1 MRSRTYQTSYSGLV
15 ALTENRSN
23 WFWAMAA
30 ILLFS
35 LMPAVFGSH
44 GLNTLTAIFV
54 ASIGILGLNLLS
66 GVAGQI
72 SLGHAG
78 FLLIGAYAQAILTT
92 DLKVPSLL
100 AIFLSGF
107 VAAIASLVVGIP
119 SLRLKGLYLAITTLA
134 FTFIVRH
141 VVLFA
146 EGITRGSEGMPV
158 EALTVFG
165 YSFKAEVN
173 FYYVALA
180 MLVLFILITLNLM
193 RSRIGRAWLAVR
205 DHDIAAR
212 AMGIDLIRYK
222 LLAFMVSAFYTGVA
236 GAMVALHTRFINVDT
251 FSVLISI
258 EALAMIIVGGIGRIH
273 GAILGTAL
281 ILFLPELLNASF
293 GMAGDGFKT
302 LMADRIYEVK
312 GMMYGVVILLFLRLE
327 PEGLAGI
334 WRKAKRFWV
343 QWPLSQ

>member
-1 MRSRTYQTSYSGLV
+1 MRSRTYQTSYAGLV
-15 ALTENRSN
+15 ALANQRAT
-23 WFWAMAA
+23 WWWALAGLA
-30 ILLFS
+30 LLA
-35 LMPAVFGSH
+35 LAPAYFGAH
-44 GLNTLTAIFV
+44 GLNLLTTIFV
-54 ASIGILGLNLLS
+54 VSIGVLGLNLLS

-92 DLKVPSLL
+92 DYRVPSLL
-100 AIFLSGF
+100 AIPLAG
-107 VAAIASLVVGIP
+107 AIAAVLSLIVGIP

-134 FTFIVRH
+134 FTFIVQH

-146 EGITRGSEGMPV
+146 EDFTRGSAGMPV
-158 EALTVFG
+158 DALSVFG
-165 YSFKAEVN
+165 FSFKTDQR
-173 FYYVALA
+173 FYYAALA
-180 MLVLFILITLNLM
+180 MLVLFIFITLNLM
-193 RSRIGRAWLAVR
+193 RTRIGRAWLALR

-212 AMGIDLIRYK
+212 AMGIDLMRYK

-236 GAMVALHTRFINVDT
+236 GALVALQSRFVNVDT

-258 EALAMIIVGGIGRIH
+258 EALAMVIVGGMGRIH

-281 ILFLPELLNASF
+281 ILLLPELLNLGF
-293 GMAGDGFKT
+293 GMAGEGVRA

-312 GMMYGVVILLFLRLE
+312 GLMYGVVILLFLRLE

>member
-1 MRSRTYQTSYSGLV
+1 MQSRTYQTSYAGLV
-15 ALTENRSN
+15 ALSN
-23 WFWAMAA
+23 QPAPWLWAAA
-30 ILLFS
+30 GLVLLA
-35 LMPAVFGSH
+35 LMPAWFGAH
-44 GLNTLTAIFV
+44 GLNILTIIFIT
-54 ASIGILGLNLLS
+54 SIGILGLNLLS

-92 DLKVPSLL
+92 DYKLPSLL
-100 AIFLSGF
+100 AIFVSGG
-107 VAAIASLVVGIP
+107 AAAVASLVVGIP

-141 VVLFA
+141 IVLFA

-158 EALTVFG
+158 DALTIFG
-165 YSFKAEVN
+165 FSFKSDTR
-173 FYYVALA
+173 FYYAALVL
-180 MLVLFILITLNLM
+180 LVLFVLITLNLM
-193 RSRIGRAWLAVR
+193 RSRIGRAWLALR

-212 AMGIDLIRYK
+212 AMGINLVRFK

-236 GAMVALHTRFINVDT
+236 GAMVALQTRYINVDT

-258 EALAMIIVGGIGRIH
+258 EALAMVIVGGMGRIH

-281 ILFLPELLNASF
+281 IVLLPELLTIGF
-293 GMAGDGFKT
+293 VLAGDNVKT

-312 GMMYGVVILLFLRLE
+312 GLLYGIVILLFLRLE

-343 QWPLSQ
+343 HWPLSQ

>member
-1 MRSRTYQTSYSGLV
+1 MKTRTYETSYAGLV
-15 ALTENRSN
+15 ALSPHAGT
-23 WFWAMAA
+23 WAWAVGGVA
-30 ILLFS
+30 LLC
-35 LMPAVFGSH
+35 LAPTVFGAY
-44 GLNTLTAIFV
+44 GLNILSSICVMAIGV
-54 ASIGILGLNLLS
+54 LGLNLLS

-92 DLKVPSLL
+92 DYQVPAFV
-100 AIFLSGF
+100 AIFLSGLI
-107 VAAIASLVVGIP
+107 AAAASLIVGVP

-141 VVLFA
+141 LILFG
-146 EGITRGSEGMPV
+146 EKLTRGSEGMPV
-158 EALTVFG
+158 EPLRLFG
-165 YSFKAEVN
+165 YAVKSDVPF
-173 FYYVALA
+173 FYVALA
-180 MLVLFILITLNLM
+180 MLVLFVLITLNIM

-212 AMGIDLIRYK
+212 AMGISLMHYK

-236 GAMVALHTRFINVDT
+236 GSLIALHTRFINVDT

-281 ILFLPELLNASF
+281 VVMLPELLSF
-293 GMAGDGFKT
+293 GFSLAGDNFKT

-312 GMMYGVVILLFLRLE
+312 GLMYGVVILLFLRLE

-334 WRKAKRFWV
+334 WRKTKRFWV
-343 QWPLSQ
+343 HWPLSQ

>member
-1 MRSRTYQTSYSGLV
+1 MRTRTYKTSYADLV
-15 ALTENRSN
+15 ALTVHRST
-23 WFWAMAA
+23 WGWAAA
-30 ILLFS
+30 GVALLACAP
-35 LMPAVFGSH
+35 LVLGSH
-44 GLNTLTAIFV
+44 GLNILSAIFV
-54 ASIGILGLNLLS
+54 MGIGVLGLNLLT
-66 GVAGQI
+66 GVTGLI

-92 DLKVPSLL
+92 DYHLPAWL
-100 AIFLSGF
+100 AIFVSGL
-107 VAAIASLVVGIP
+107 VAALASLVVGVP

-141 VVLFA
+141 LVLFA
-146 EGITRGSEGMPV
+146 ENLTRGSEGMAV
-158 EALTVFG
+158 EPLVLLG
-165 YSFKAEVN
+165 LVVKSDRP

-180 MLVLFILITLNLM
+180 MLVLFVLITLNLM

-212 AMGIDLIRYK
+212 AMGISLMRSK

-236 GAMVALHTRFINVDT
+236 GALVALQTRYINVDT

-258 EALAMIIVGGIGRIH
+258 EALAMVIVGGMGRVH
-273 GAILGTAL
+273 GALLGTAL
-281 ILFLPELLNASF
+281 ILVLPELLNGAF
-293 GMAGDGFKT
+293 ALAGDRFT
-302 LMADRIYEVK
+302 SLMADRIYEVK
-312 GMMYGVVILLFLRLE
+312 GLLYGVVILLFLRLE

-343 QWPLSQ
+343 HWPLSQ

>member
-1 MRSRTYQTSYSGLV
+1 MRSRTYQTSYAGLV
-15 ALTENRSN
+15 ALANQRTT
-23 WFWAMAA
+23 WWWALAGLA
-30 ILLFS
+30 LLA
-35 LMPAVFGSH
+35 LAPLGFGAH
-44 GLNTLTAIFV
+44 GLNLLTSIFV
-54 ASIGILGLNLLS
+54 VSIGVLGLNLLS

-78 FLLIGAYAQAILTT
+78 FLLIGAYAQAILST
-92 DLKVPSLL
+92 DYGVPTL
-100 AIFLSGF
+100 
-107 VAAIASLVVGIP
+107 AAIPLAGAIAAVLSLIVGIP

-146 EGITRGSEGMPV
+146 EGVTRGSAGMPV
-158 EALTVFG
+158 DALSVFG
-165 YSFKAEVN
+165 FSFKTDQR
-173 FYYVALA
+173 FYYAALA
-180 MLVLFILITLNLM
+180 MLVLFVLITLNLM
-193 RSRIGRAWLAVR
+193 RTRIGRAWLALR

-212 AMGIDLIRYK
+212 AMGIDLMRYK

-236 GAMVALHTRFINVDT
+236 GALVALQTRFVNVDT

-258 EALAMIIVGGIGRIH
+258 EALAMVIVGGMGRIH
-273 GAILGTAL
+273 GAILGAAL
-281 ILFLPELLNASF
+281 ILLLPELLNLGF
-293 GMAGDGFKT
+293 GVAGEGVRA

-312 GMMYGVVILLFLRLE
+312 GLMYGVVILLFLRLE

-334 WRKAKRFWV
+334 WRKARRFWV

>member
-1 MRSRTYQTSYSGLV
+1 MRSRTYRSTYAQLV
-15 ALTENRSN
+15 ALTDHAAP
-23 WFWAMAA
+23 WWWAGAA
-30 ILLFS
+30 LLAAAAAPLLLGAF
-35 LMPAVFGSH
+35 
-44 GLNTLTAIFV
+44 GLNLLTTIFV
-54 ASIGILGLNLLS
+54 LAIGVLGLNLLT

-78 FLLIGAYAQAILTT
+78 FLLIGAYAQAILST
-92 DLKVPSLL
+92 DLKLPPLV
-100 AIFLSGF
+100 AVALSGLI
-107 VAAIASLVVGIP
+107 AAVASLVVGVP

-146 EGITRGSEGMPV
+146 ETLTRGSEGMPV
-158 EALTVFG
+158 PPLTLAGV
-165 YSFKAEVN
+165 SFKGDER
-173 FYYVALA
+173 FYYAALA
-180 MLVLFILITLNLM
+180 MFVLFVLITLNLM
-193 RSRIGRAWLAVR
+193 RTRIGRAWLAVR

-212 AMGIDLIRYK
+212 AMGIDLMRAK

-236 GAMVALHTRFINVDT
+236 GAMIALHTRFINVDT
-251 FSVLISI
+251 FSVLVSI
-258 EALAMIIVGGIGRIH
+258 EALAMVIVGGIGRVH

-281 ILFLPELLNASF
+281 IVLLPETLNLGF
-293 GMAGDGFKT
+293 GLAGERVQT

-312 GMMYGVVILLFLRLE
+312 GLMYGIVILLFLRLE

-334 WRKAKRFWV
+334 WRKSKRFWV

>member
-1 MRSRTYQTSYSGLV
+1 MQTRTYQTSYAGLV
-15 ALTENRSN
+15 ALSTQPTT
-23 WFWAMAA
+23 WIWAA
-30 ILLFS
+30 IGLLVMA
-35 LMPAVFGSH
+35 LAPAVFGSH
-44 GLNTLTAIFV
+44 GLNILAAIFV
-54 ASIGILGLNLLS
+54 AAIGVLGLNLLS

-92 DLKVPSLL
+92 DYKVPTLL
-100 AIFLSGF
+100 AIFISGS
-107 VAAIASLVVGIP
+107 VAAVASLVVGIP

-146 EGITRGSEGMPV
+146 ERLTRGSEGMPV
-158 EALTVFG
+158 EALSVLGF
-165 YSFKAEVN
+165 SFKGDVR
-173 FYYVALA
+173 FYYAALV

-212 AMGIDLIRYK
+212 AMGIDLMRYK

-236 GAMVALHTRFINVDT
+236 GAMVALQTRFINVDT
-251 FSVLISI
+251 FSILISI
-258 EALAMIIVGGIGRIH
+258 EALAMIIVGGIGRVH

-281 ILFLPELLNASF
+281 ILLLPELLNVGFAA
-293 GMAGDGFKT
+293 AGGGLKT

-327 PEGLAGI
+327 PEGVAGI
-334 WRKAKRFWV
+334 WRKCKRFWV

>member
-1 MRSRTYQTSYSGLV
+1 MRSRTYQVSYAGLV
-15 ALTENRSN
+15 SLSNQPATWWWSFAGLALL
-23 WFWAMAA
+23 ALA
-30 ILLFS
+30 
-35 LMPAVFGSH
+35 PAWFGSH
-44 GLNTLTAIFV
+44 GLNMLTSIFV
-54 ASIGILGLNLLS
+54 VSIGVLGLNLLS

-92 DLKVPSLL
+92 DYRVPTLL
-100 AIFLSGF
+100 AIPLAGG
-107 VAAIASLVVGIP
+107 VAALASLIVGVP

-146 EGITRGSEGMPV
+146 EDITRGSAGMPV
-158 EALTVFG
+158 EPLSVLG
-165 YSFKAEVN
+165 VSFKGDQR
-173 FYYVALA
+173 FYYAALF
-180 MLVLFILITLNLM
+180 MLVLFVLITLNLM
-193 RSRIGRAWLAVR
+193 RTRIGRAWLALR

-212 AMGIDLIRYK
+212 AMGIDLMRYK

-236 GAMVALHTRFINVDT
+236 GAMVALQTRFVNVDT

-258 EALAMIIVGGIGRIH
+258 EALAMIIVGGMGRIH
-273 GAILGTAL
+273 GAILGVAL
-281 ILFLPELLNASF
+281 ILLRPELLNLGFDA
-293 GMAGDGFKT
+293 AGDGVRT

-312 GMMYGVVILLFLRLE
+312 GLMYGVVILLFLRLE

-334 WRKAKRFWV
+334 WRKSKRFWV

>member
-1 MRSRTYQTSYSGLV
+1 MRSRTYRTSYAQLV
-15 ALTENRSN
+15 ALTDHRAP
-23 WFWAMAA
+23 WAWAGAA
-30 ILLFS
+30 LL
-35 LMPAVFGSH
+35 LAALAPLALGSF
-44 GLNTLTAIFV
+44 GLNLLISIFV
-54 ASIGILGLNLLS
+54 LAIGVLGLNLLS

-92 DLKVPSLL
+92 DLKLPTLL
-100 AIFLSGF
+100 AVVLSGF
-107 VAAIASLVVGIP
+107 IAAACSLVVGVP

-146 EGITRGSEGMPV
+146 EGLTRGSNGMPV
-158 EALTVFG
+158 EPLSVAGF
-165 YSFKAEVN
+165 SFKGDQR
-173 FYYVALA
+173 FYYAALV
-180 MLVLFILITLNLM
+180 MLVLFVLITLNLM
-193 RSRIGRAWLAVR
+193 RTRIGRAWLALR

-212 AMGIDLIRYK
+212 AMGIDLMRYK

-236 GAMVALHTRFINVDT
+236 GAMVALQTRFINVDT
-251 FSVLISI
+251 FSVLVSI
-258 EALAMIIVGGIGRIH
+258 EALAMVIVGGMGRVH

-281 ILFLPELLNASF
+281 IVLLPETLNVAF
-293 GMAGDGFKT
+293 GFAGDGVKT

-312 GMMYGVVILLFLRLE
+312 GLMYGVVILLFLRLE

-334 WRKAKRFWV
+334 WRKSKRFWV

>member
-1 MRSRTYQTSYSGLV
+1 MRTRTYQTTYADLV
-15 ALTENRSN
+15 ALTPHRST
-23 WFWAMAA
+23 WAWAA
-30 ILLFS
+30 TALGLLCCA
-35 LMPAVFGSH
+35 PALFGAY
-44 GLNTLTAIFV
+44 GLNILSTICVV
-54 ASIGILGLNLLS
+54 AIGILGLNLLS

-92 DLKVPSLL
+92 DHHLPALL
-100 AIFLSGF
+100 AIPLAGLI
-107 VAAIASLVVGIP
+107 AAAASLVVGVP

-141 VVLFA
+141 LILFG
-146 EGITRGSEGMPV
+146 ERLTRGSEGMPV
-158 EALTVFG
+158 EPLKLFG
-165 YSFKAEVN
+165 YAVKTDVPF
-173 FYYVALA
+173 FYVALA
-180 MLVLFILITLNLM
+180 VLSLFIVVTLNIM

-212 AMGIDLIRYK
+212 AMGISLMRYK

-236 GAMVALHTRFINVDT
+236 GSLIALHTRFINVDT
-251 FSVLISI
+251 FSVLVSI

-273 GAILGTAL
+273 GALLGTAL
-281 ILFLPELLNASF
+281 VVMLPELLSF
-293 GMAGDGFKT
+293 GFSLAGDNFKT

-312 GMMYGVVILLFLRLE
+312 GLLYGVVILLFLRLE

>member
-1 MRSRTYQTSYSGLV
+1 MRSRTYRTSYAQLV
-15 ALTENRSN
+15 ALTDHRAP
-23 WFWAMAA
+23 WVWAFLALALLSMAP
-30 ILLFS
+30 LVL
-35 LMPAVFGSH
+35 GSF
-44 GLNTLTAIFV
+44 GLNLLISIFIL
-54 ASIGILGLNLLS
+54 SIGVLGLNLLS

-78 FLLIGAYAQAILTT
+78 FLVIGAYAQAIFTT
-92 DLKVPSLL
+92 DYELPGLL
-100 AIFLSGF
+100 AMLLAGL
-107 VAAIASLVVGIP
+107 VAALASLVVGVP

-146 EGITRGSEGMPV
+146 EGLTRGSNGMPV
-158 EALTVFG
+158 QALSVAG
-165 YSFKAEVN
+165 ISFKGDQRF
-173 FYYVALA
+173 FYAALA
-180 MLVLFILITLNLM
+180 LLVVFIMITLNLM
-193 RSRIGRAWLAVR
+193 RTRIGRAWLAVR

-212 AMGIDLIRYK
+212 AMGIDLMRYK

-236 GAMVALHTRFINVDT
+236 GALVAAHTRFINVDT
-251 FSVLISI
+251 FTVLISI
-258 EALAMIIVGGIGRIH
+258 EALAMVIVGGMGRVH

-281 ILFLPELLNASF
+281 IVLLPETLSLAF
-293 GMAGDGFKT
+293 DAAGEGVKT

-312 GMMYGVVILLFLRLE
+312 GLMYGVVILLFLRLE

-334 WRKAKRFWV
+334 WRKTKRFWV

>member
-1 MRSRTYQTSYSGLV
+1 MRSRTYQTSYAGLV
-15 ALTENRSN
+15 ALANQRATWWWALAGIVLLALAPA
-23 WFWAMAA
+23 WFGA
-30 ILLFS
+30 
-35 LMPAVFGSH
+35 H
-44 GLNTLTAIFV
+44 GLNLLTSIFV
-54 ASIGILGLNLLS
+54 VSIGVLGLNLLS

-92 DLKVPSLL
+92 DYGVPTAL
-100 AIFLSGF
+100 AIPLAG
-107 VAAIASLVVGIP
+107 AIAAVLSLIVGIP

-146 EGITRGSEGMPV
+146 EDVTRGSAGMPLD
-158 EALTVFG
+158 ALSLLGF
-165 YSFKAEVN
+165 SFKTDQS
-173 FYYVALA
+173 FYYAALV
-180 MLVLFILITLNLM
+180 MLVLFVLITLNLM
-193 RSRIGRAWLAVR
+193 RTRIGRAWLALR

-212 AMGIDLIRYK
+212 AMGIDLMRYK

-236 GAMVALHTRFINVDT
+236 GALVALQTRFVNVDT

-258 EALAMIIVGGIGRIH
+258 EALAMVIVGGMGRIH
-273 GAILGTAL
+273 GAILGVAL
-281 ILFLPELLNASF
+281 ILLLPELLNLGF
-293 GMAGDGFKT
+293 GMAGEGART

-312 GMMYGVVILLFLRLE
+312 GLMYGVVILLFLRLE

>member
-1 MRSRTYQTSYSGLV
+1 MKTRTYQTSYADLL
-15 ALTENRSN
+15 ALAPQRST
-23 WFWAMAA
+23 WAWAA
-30 ILLFS
+30 ACLALLACAPLLF
-35 LMPAVFGSH
+35 GSY
-44 GLNTLTAIFV
+44 GLNMLSTICVVAIGV
-54 ASIGILGLNLLS
+54 LGLNLLS

-92 DLKVPSLL
+92 DYHLGAIPAMFL
-100 AIFLSGF
+100 AGM
-107 VAAIASLVVGIP
+107 AAAVASLVVGVP

-146 EGITRGSEGMPV
+146 EKLTRGSEGMPV
-158 EALTVFG
+158 EPLRLFG
-165 YSFKAEVN
+165 YPVKSDMPF
-173 FYYVALA
+173 FYVALV
-180 MLVLFILITLNLM
+180 MLVLFVLITLNIM

-212 AMGIDLIRYK
+212 AMGISLMHYK

-236 GAMVALHTRFINVDT
+236 GALIALQTRFINVDT

-258 EALAMIIVGGIGRIH
+258 EALAMIIVGGMGRIH

-281 ILFLPELLNASF
+281 VVMLPELLSF
-293 GMAGDGFKT
+293 GFAMAGDNFKT

-312 GMMYGVVILLFLRLE
+312 GLMYGVVILMFLRLE

-334 WRKAKRFWV
+334 WRKVKRFWV
-343 QWPLSQ
+343 HWPLSQ

>member
-1 MRSRTYQTSYSGLV
+1 MRSRTYRTSYAQLV
-15 ALTENRSN
+15 ALTDHRAP
-23 WFWAMAA
+23 WAWAGAA
-30 ILLFS
+30 LLVAA
-35 LMPAVFGSH
+35 LAPLALGSF
-44 GLNTLTAIFV
+44 GLNLLISIFV
-54 ASIGILGLNLLS
+54 LSIGVLGLNLLS

-92 DLKVPSLL
+92 DLKLPT
-100 AIFLSGF
+100 
-107 VAAIASLVVGIP
+107 

-146 EGITRGSEGMPV
+146 EGLTRGSNGMPV
-158 EALTVFG
+158 APLSVAGF
-165 YSFKAEVN
+165 SFKGDQR
-173 FYYVALA
+173 FYYAALV
-180 MLVLFILITLNLM
+180 MLVLFVLITLNLM
-193 RSRIGRAWLAVR
+193 RTRIGRAWLAVR

-212 AMGIDLIRYK
+212 AMGIDLMRYK

-236 GAMVALHTRFINVDT
+236 GAMVALQTRFINVDT
-251 FSVLISI
+251 FSVLVSI
-258 EALAMIIVGGIGRIH
+258 EALAMIIVGGMGRVH

-281 ILFLPELLNASF
+281 IVLLPETLNVAF
-293 GMAGDGFKT
+293 GFAGDGVKT

-312 GMMYGVVILLFLRLE
+312 GLMYGVVILLFLRLE

-334 WRKAKRFWV
+334 WRKSKRFWV

>member
-1 MRSRTYQTSYSGLV
+1 MRSRTYQTSYAGLV
-15 ALTENRSN
+15 ALAPQRVTWCWALAGLGLLLIAPA
-23 WFWAMAA
+23 WFGA
-30 ILLFS
+30 
-35 LMPAVFGSH
+35 H
-44 GLNTLTAIFV
+44 GLNMLTSIFV
-54 ASIGILGLNLLS
+54 VSVGVLGLNLLS

-92 DLKVPSLL
+92 DYGVPSLL
-100 AIFLSGF
+100 AIPLAGL
-107 VAAIASLVVGIP
+107 VAALASLIVGVP

-146 EGITRGSEGMPV
+146 EGITRGSSGMPV
-158 EALTVFG
+158 EPLSVLG
-165 YSFKAEVN
+165 VSFKGDQR
-173 FYYVALA
+173 FYYAALFF
-180 MLVLFILITLNLM
+180 LVLAVLATLNLM
-193 RSRIGRAWLAVR
+193 RSRIGRAWLALR

-212 AMGIDLIRYK
+212 AMGIDLMRYK

-236 GAMVALHTRFINVDT
+236 GALVALQTRFVNVDT

-258 EALAMIIVGGIGRIH
+258 EALAMVIVGGMGRIH
-273 GAILGTAL
+273 GAILGAAL
-281 ILFLPELLNASF
+281 ILLLPELLSF
-293 GMAGDGFKT
+293 GFEAAGDGVRT

-312 GMMYGVVILLFLRLE
+312 GLMYGVVILLFLRLE

>member
-1 MRSRTYQTSYSGLV
+1 MRSRTYKTDVAQLV
-15 ALTENRSN
+15 ALSDHRAP
-23 WFWAMAA
+23 WLWAAA
-30 ILLFS
+30 ALALLALAPLVLGAF
-35 LMPAVFGSH
+35 
-44 GLNTLTAIFV
+44 GLNLLITIFV
-54 ASIGILGLNLLS
+54 LSIGVLGLNLLS

-92 DLKVPSLL
+92 DYHLPGLL
-100 AIFLSGF
+100 ALLLAGV
-107 VAAIASLVVGIP
+107 VAALASLVVGVP

-146 EGITRGSEGMPV
+146 EGLTRGSNGMPV
-158 EALTVFG
+158 EALSVAGF
-165 YSFKAEVN
+165 SFKGDQR
-173 FYYVALA
+173 FYYAALV
-180 MLVLFILITLNLM
+180 MLVLAVLATLNLM
-193 RSRIGRAWLAVR
+193 RTRIGRAWLAVR

-212 AMGIDLIRYK
+212 AMGIDLMRTK

-236 GAMVALHTRFINVDT
+236 GALVAAQTRFINVDT
-251 FSVLISI
+251 FSVLVSI
-258 EALAMIIVGGIGRIH
+258 EALAMVIVGGMGRVH

-281 ILFLPELLNASF
+281 IVLLPETLNLAF
-293 GMAGDGFKT
+293 GAAGDGVKT

-312 GMMYGVVILLFLRLE
+312 GLMYGVVILLFLRLE

-334 WRKAKRFWV
+334 WRKVKRFWV